1 MSSHD
6 FLLSDIFLNAETKI
20 VVINIAQ
27 RSQLIGSAQ
36 AMPLYPNGFAMKNAA
51 TTFDSSSIELDT
63 SGAILLPIP

>member
-1 MSSHD
+1 MNK
-6 FLLSDIFLNAETKI
+6 FLFLYILLNAETKV

-51 TTFDSSSIELDT
+51 TTFESNSIELDT